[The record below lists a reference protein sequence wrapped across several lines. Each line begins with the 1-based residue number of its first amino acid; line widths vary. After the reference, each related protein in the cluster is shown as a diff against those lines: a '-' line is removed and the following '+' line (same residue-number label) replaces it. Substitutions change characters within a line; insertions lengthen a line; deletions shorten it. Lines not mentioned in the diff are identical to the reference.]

1 MGFSNGTPTISTD
14 GLIFAIDAGNDQ
26 SYVSGSGNCFSL
38 IGNIT
43 GSLSDDN
50 GSGMYEDINQG
61 TWVFD
66 GVDDYI
72 DLITSPTYTDVTISF
87 WVKRATIASH
97 ESLFNGTGFFQ
108 WLQILSGRNYL
119 EYYDGS
125 WNTFSG
131 DVSDSIWHHIA
142 LVNDT
147 GATEVRSYVDGS
159 LDTTIGSSDAT
170 SILYQ
175 FGNYGGSSHFITGN
189 YTNIQVY
196 NKILSTTEITQNY
209 NATKGRFT

>member
-1 MGFSNGTPTISTD
+1 MAVHGGPDIVED
-14 GLIFAIDAGNDQ
+14 GLVFVVDAGNDQ
-26 SYVSGSGNCFSL
+26 SYVSGSATCTSL
-38 IGNIT
+38 VGNIT

-87 WVKRATIASH
+87 WEKRATIASH

-108 WLQILSGRNYL
+108 WLQFISGNNYL
-119 EYYDGS
+119 SYYDGS

-131 DVSDSIWHHIA
+131 DVSDSIWHHIV

-147 GATEVRSYVDGS
+147 STNNVRSYVDGV
-159 LDTTIGSSDAT
+159 LDTTVSSYDAT

-175 FGNYGGSSHFITGN
+175 FGNYNGVSHFITGN
-189 YTNIQVY
+189 YTNIQIY

-209 NATKGRFT
+209 NTTKGRFI